1 MSKCYLHSVGV
12 TGDIK
17 DIDGSLIDL
26 EGILK
31 TGAIL
36 TRHARNMIGFGFNG
50 TKYISLSDYDKR
62 FNNVYK
68 DDPKF
73 FDYTAYAMYST
84 KALSILIDKRK
95 VKAIKP
101 TLVEPLDNSFLSF
114 LKMYGA
120 AHDLIGRRMSDLP
133 DEVQVFGDIYYDT
146 FGGVTIP
153 IREINEGY
161 SIEKVKQVYRKVR
174 ELLKRYEYQMGIYDV
189 DDLQHEILSTKQID
203 NIVKRSH

>member
-1 MSKCYLHSVGV
+1 MSKYYLHSVGV

-17 DIDGSLIDL
+17 DIDRSVEDL
-26 EGILK
+26 EDILD

-36 TRHARNMIGFGFNG
+36 TRRRRHLIGFGFNG

>member
-1 MSKCYLHSVGV
+1 MSKYYLHSVGA

-17 DIDGSLIDL
+17 DIDKSVRDL
-26 EGILK
+26 EGILS

-36 TRHARNMIGFGFNG
+36 TRRRRNLLGFGFNG

-84 KALSILIDKRK
+84 KAVSILIDKRK

-101 TLVEPLDNSFLSF
+101 TLVAPLDNSLLSF
-114 LKMYGA
+114 LRMYGA

-146 FGGVTIP
+146 FSGVTIP
-153 IREINEGY
+153 IHDINEEY
-161 SIEKVKQVYRKVR
+161 SIEKVKKVYRKIR
-174 ELLKRYEYQMGIYDV
+174 ELLKRYEYEMGIYDV
-189 DDLQHEILSTKQID
+189 DDLQHEIISTKQID
-203 NIVKRSH
+203 DIIKRSR

>member
-62 FNNVYK
+62 FNNIYK
-68 DDPKF
+68 NDPEF
-73 FDYTAYAMYST
+73 CDYTAYEMYST
-84 KALSILIDKRK
+84 KAISILIDKDK

-101 TLVEPLDNSFLSF
+101 TLVQPLDLSLVSILRMF
-114 LKMYGA
+114 GA
-120 AHDLIGRRMSDLP
+120 AYDIISKRMSDLP
-133 DEVQVFGDIYYDT
+133 DEVQVFGNVYNDAFNGI
-146 FGGVTIP
+146 TIP
-153 IREINEGY
+153 VRGIYKEFD
-161 SIEKVKQVYRKVR
+161 YRKLVLVYVKIR
-174 ELLKRYEYQMGIYDV
+174 DLLEKYKYHMNIYDV
-189 DDLQHEILSTKQID
+189 ESLEEIQSPRDLRDII
-203 NIVKRSH
+203 KRSH